1 MADDLSAT
9 CEYHRIIPGTLLKVV
24 FPATADDTDY
34 ATITLADYGMARLDA
49 CQCFRHASEDNSI
62 VAGDQPTTAVSSG
75 VLTLTLAGSTDD
87 KKRVVL
93 LWGHPIA

>member
-1 MADDLSAT
+1 MTDDLSAT

-49 CQCFRHASEDNSI
+49 VECYRHSTEDSI
-62 VAGDQPTTAVSSG
+62 IIKGDHPTTAVSSG